1 MGIIQTI
8 ETDNFIL
15 SQLDDKM
22 DHYTAV
28 CKLCGTSSWVTG
40 KRVEQENGT
49 VLYVMNVLCPGCKAK
64 GNVSTLSDTNSAVEL
79 EATEETLEPIE

>member
-8 ETDNFIL
+8 ETDAFTLN
-15 SQLDDKM
+15 QLDDKM
-22 DHYTAV
+22 DHYTAD
-28 CKLCGTSSWVTG
+28 CKLCGTPSWVTG

-49 VLYVMNVLCPGCKAK
+49 VLYVMSLLCPSCRVK

-79 EATEETLEPIE
+79 ESNEEPLEPIE